1 MEGTAGGDVQELQ
14 RRIETLEKWTTEL
27 EQNLRELVE
36 RSYKLGM
43 IIEVMPLL
51 NSTLDMEELLE
62 AIMESAQIVMQSEAG
77 SLMMVDEESG
87 DLVVK
92 VATGPIKDKITGMR
106 VPRGEGIAGWVAE
119 HGRSLLVSDV
129 DRDKRFYRG
138 MDEVTGFKT
147 RSIICTPMK
156 LRDQVIGVLEVINR
170 NDGSSYSEDDI
181 TLLETLA
188 HQAAIVI
195 ERAQLHQA
203 ALEKQRLEHE
213 LLFAR
218 QIQEKF
224 WPDEPP
230 RIPGVEI
237 AARSEPSTQVGGDY
251 YDFIPL
257 PDGRIGIAIG
267 DVSGKDVSAAL
278 LMATARMALRTQA
291 EEGTHSLSEIFF
303 KVNNTLYRDTS
314 PERFLTLFYGVLDV
328 HNLTLDYVNGAHNPP
343 ILYNWRSGEMRCL
356 EVGGTLVGM
365 FENMEYEEERVKLS
379 KGDVLVM
386 YTDGITEAMNSSGDM
401 FGEERLKE
409 LIVQY
414 ARRFSAIQLL
424 QKIYDEVRIF
434 SEGMPQHDDLTL
446 IVMKIT

>member
-1 MEGTAGGDVQELQ
+1 MNSSEEVQKLKERL
-14 RRIETLEKWTTEL
+14 ETLERWVAEL
-27 EQNLRELVE
+27 EENLTKLVE

-51 NSTLDMEELLE
+51 NSTLDMDELLV
-62 AIMESAQIVMQSEAG
+62 AIMESAQIVMQAEAG

-87 DLVVK
+87 DLIVK
-92 VATGPIKDKITGMR
+92 VATGPIKDQITGMR
-106 VPRGEGIAGWVAE
+106 IPKGEGIAGWVAE
-119 HGRSLLVSDV
+119 HGRSLLVADV
-129 DRDKRFYRG
+129 ERDKRFYPG
-138 MDEVTGFKT
+138 IDQCTGFRTK
-147 RSIICTPMK
+147 SILCTPIK
-156 LRDQVIGVLEVINR
+156 LRDKVIGVVEVINR
-170 NDGSSYSEDDI
+170 NDGSNYSEDDI

-218 QIQEKF
+218 QIQKRFLPE
-224 WPDEPP
+224 EPP

-237 AARSEPSTQVGGDY
+237 AAKSEPSTQVGGDY

-267 DVSGKDVSAAL
+267 DVSGKDIPAAL

-291 EEGTHSLSEIFF
+291 EEGVHSPSEILF

-328 HNLTLDYVNGAHNPP
+328 QNLTLNYVNGAHNPP
-343 ILYNWRSGEMRCL
+343 ILYNTRSEEMRLL

-365 FENMEYEEERVKLS
+365 FENAQYEEDMVQLKR
-379 KGDVLVM
+379 GDVLVM
-386 YTDGITEAMNSSGDM
+386 YTDGITESMNASGEM

-409 LIVQY
+409 LIVRY
-414 ARRFSAIQLL
+414 GGRLSAMQLL
-424 QKIYDEVRIF
+424 QRIYDEVRLF

-446 IVMKIT
+446 IVMKVA

>member
-1 MEGTAGGDVQELQ
+1 MGRNSEEVRKLKERL
-14 RRIETLEKWTTEL
+14 ETLEKWVAEL
-27 EQNLRELVE
+27 EENLTKLVE

-51 NSTLDMEELLE
+51 NSTLDMDELLV
-62 AIMESAQIVMQSEAG
+62 AIMESAQIVMQAEAG
-77 SLMMVDEESG
+77 SLMMVDEQTG
-87 DLVVK
+87 DLIVK
-92 VATGPIKDKITGMR
+92 VATGPIKDQITGMR
-106 VPRGEGIAGWVAE
+106 IPKGEGIAGWVAE
-119 HGRSLLVSDV
+119 HGRSLLVADV
-129 DRDKRFYRG
+129 EKDKRFYPKI
-138 MDEVTGFKT
+138 DQSTGFRTK
-147 RSIICTPMK
+147 SILCTPIK
-156 LRDQVIGVLEVINR
+156 LRDKVIGVVEVINR
-170 NDGSSYSEDDI
+170 NDGSNYSEDDI

-218 QIQEKF
+218 QIQERF
-224 WPDEPP
+224 LPDEPP

-237 AARSEPSTQVGGDY
+237 AAKSEPSTQVGGDY

-267 DVSGKDVSAAL
+267 DVSGKDIPAAL

-291 EEGTHSLSEIFF
+291 EEGIHSPSEILF

-328 HNLTLDYVNGAHNPP
+328 QNLTLNYVNGAHNPP
-343 ILYNWRSGEMRCL
+343 ILYNTRSGEMRLL

-365 FENMEYEEERVKLS
+365 FENAQYEEDMVQLKR
-379 KGDVLVM
+379 GDVLVM
-386 YTDGITEAMNSSGDM
+386 YTDGITESMNASGEM

-409 LIVQY
+409 LIV
-414 ARRFSAIQLL
+414 RHGGRLSAMQLL
-424 QKIYDEVRIF
+424 QRIYDEVRLF

-446 IVMKIT
+446 IVMKVT